1 MDKAIRQNTKILFL
15 LKGLLFSYIITA
27 FILLLLSFLMLK
39 LDLSSLVISGG
50 INFAYILSNFL
61 AGFYVG
67 KKAELRKFVWG
78 IVMGVMYFVILMLI
92 SLIMNRVSPIPLG
105 GLLTVLIMCGLSGM
119 LGGMIS

>member
-92 SLIMNRVSPIPLG
+92 SLVMNRVSPIPLG

>member
-39 LDLSSLVISGG
+39 FDLPSLVISGG
-50 INFAYILSNFL
+50 INLAYILSNFL